1 MKDLKKISQRIKG
14 SKEAKVLFSNFSWL
28 AVLKIVGYIFPLIT
42 LPYLSRVIGVDGF
55 GEIAYAMSIIV
66 FIETFTDFGFNYT
79 ATRDVARVRDNIKE
93 VSIIFSN
100 VFWSK
105 LLLMIIGFL
114 ILCLLICFI
123 PQFNRSKLILF
134 LTFLYIPGHIL
145 FPEWFF
151 QAMEKMK
158 YITILNV
165 ISKVLFT
172 LLIFLFIKEKNDYVW
187 QPLLTAI
194 GYWVCGI
201 VAMWYIIFKFKIKI
215 FPPSL
220 IEIYASIKNS
230 WNMFITLVCPNL
242 YTSLP
247 VMYLRNIGGEIAV
260 GFYSAGER
268 FYAIINHLF
277 QILSRTFYPFLS
289 RKIKYHKVYV
299 LISLISS
306 LLSSTVMFFGADL
319 FVKFFYTIEFSNSI
333 KVIQI
338 LALSPIAFFFIN
350 TYGVNYLVLIG
361 KEKLYKNIMIFY
373 SLLGMIIAIFLT
385 KQYSYIGM
393 TSAMVATRL
402 LNGFTIFIFSQ
413 KYKMNKE
420 NV

>member
-151 QAMEKMK
+151 QAM
-158 YITILNV
+158 
-165 ISKVLFT
+165 
-172 LLIFLFIKEKNDYVW
+172 
-187 QPLLTAI
+187 
-194 GYWVCGI
+194 
-201 VAMWYIIFKFKIKI
+201 
-215 FPPSL
+215 
-220 IEIYASIKNS
+220 
-230 WNMFITLVCPNL
+230 
-242 YTSLP
+242 
-247 VMYLRNIGGEIAV
+247 
-260 GFYSAGER
+260 
-268 FYAIINHLF
+268 
-277 QILSRTFYPFLS
+277 
-289 RKIKYHKVYV
+289 
-299 LISLISS
+299 
-306 LLSSTVMFFGADL
+306 
-319 FVKFFYTIEFSNSI
+319 
-333 KVIQI
+333 
-338 LALSPIAFFFIN
+338 
-350 TYGVNYLVLIG
+350 
-361 KEKLYKNIMIFY
+361 
-373 SLLGMIIAIFLT
+373 
-385 KQYSYIGM
+385 
-393 TSAMVATRL
+393 
-402 LNGFTIFIFSQ
+402 
-413 KYKMNKE
+413 
-420 NV
+420 